1 MRARR
6 LPPPA
11 PSSSTSAPPRSGS
24 GRRPA
29 LCSLTLLFA
38 VLGPLTPAADA
49 QQLAASF
56 AIDSYDPYSGTRSS
70 LWLGTTPGLY
80 RPHPVAS
87 GVGFGLAI
95 SNAPYSAGSFS
106 TWVSHRRP
114 GFHRGWKRKK
124 PHRIAYWG
132 VSCWD
137 ALWDPYFWYWPGCA
151 PGWGVAGAWGYAGYP
166 TYPVHYPAYPVSPVH
181 GWSVGIHLSFGNYW
195 GSSHRGWRSYDPWS
209 RWDRYAWY
217 GPPTRSSWRTIYVD
231 PYVNR
236 GPRWRVSPA
245 ARSPRV
251 AFSPEIGS
259 GGWVSQARFKENPRQ
274 AGVPVRT
281 AVARSRGDAAA
292 SAPTT
297 REAVGAN
304 RAQTSGARRPTV
316 IRGTESGS
324 AARAP
329 REQTASRARP
339 GQRAAPSSGATS
351 ARPQPAARRAEP
363 RALARPDTRTARDA
377 RSQPARTQP
386 SRAPL
391 TRSEPSRATAERS
404 EPARSR
410 PSRSSAARSAPDRA
424 TAPRPSPPRAS
435 ARDERVERSG
445 RASGARARS
454 QSPQASGRAAAP
466 PRASRGAGGQ
476 PRASQ
481 PRSAPRAS
489 APRASAPRA
498 SAPRSSAPRASGAPS
513 RGSSRATAPRS
524 SSRR

>member
-1 MRARR
+1 MRARS

-11 PSSSTSAPPRSGS
+11 PSSSPSTPPRSGS

-38 VLGPLTPAADA
+38 VLGPLAPAADA

-87 GVGFGLAI
+87 GFGFGLAI

-106 TWVSHRRP
+106 TWVSHRRSNR
-114 GFHRGWKRKK
+114 GHHRGWHRKK
-124 PHRIAYWG
+124 SHRIDYWG

-137 ALWDPYFWYWPGCA
+137 ALWDPYFWYWPECGPRWGA
-151 PGWGVAGAWGYAGYP
+151 PVAWGYASYP
-166 TYPVHYPAYPVSPVH
+166 AYPVHYSAYPVSPVN

-195 GSSHRGWRSYDPWS
+195 GSSHHGWRSYDPWR

-217 GPPTRSSWRTIYVD
+217 GPPTYSSWGTIYVD

-251 AFSPEIGS
+251 AYSPGIGS

-292 SAPTT
+292 PAPT

-304 RAQTSGARRPTV
+304 RAQTSAARRPTV

-324 AARAP
+324 ASRAP
-329 REQTASRARP
+329 REQTTSRARP

-351 ARPQPAARRAEP
+351 ARPQPARATEP
-363 RALARPDTRTARDA
+363 RAFARPDTRTTRDA
-377 RSQPARTQP
+377 RSQPARAQP

-391 TRSEPSRATAERS
+391 TRSEPSRGAAERS
-404 EPARSR
+404 EPTRSR

-424 TAPRPSPPRAS
+424 TSSRPSAPRPG
-435 ARDERVERSG
+435 ARDERRERADRVSG
-445 RASGARARS
+445 ARS
-454 QSPQASGRAAAP
+454 QSPQASGRVTAP
-466 PRASRGAGGQ
+466 PRANRGAGGQ

-481 PRSAPRAS
+481 PRSSAPRAS

-498 SAPRSSAPRASGAPS
+498 SAPRSSPPRASGAPS
-513 RGSSRATAPRS
+513 RGSSSRAAARG